1 MNYHIITHIITHIK
15 ALKPFFAT
23 VAAMLAL
30 IATALP
36 ATAIG
41 HHFIDNFSELAL
53 GQGGQTWDI
62 GVYDDDLVFFAN
74 KDGVYRYDGNMWTV
88 QSFNNGLDARAV
100 YPDRKHGRIYISGIN
115 EFGYISPDE
124 RGFMKYTCLSDSIGE
139 DRLTG
144 NMWGIYNHNG
154 MIFVQADQNILR
166 INGNRHSVI
175 SSAVKLDCSSMINGV
190 LYLGTEQGL
199 KMLVGDAILTAHGTD
214 ELRGKRIRGILPY
227 DDRLLIVTVNSGIY
241 IYDGRKLSKFDV
253 AADFTRNNEIFC
265 AAITGKRYLAL
276 GSIING
282 VAVVD
287 LATGRMTTYDQS
299 LGLQD
304 NTVLSLA
311 FDRRGDLWV
320 GLDNGIDRINL
331 TDPVTKLI
339 SPGQRIGAGYA
350 AITHKGKIYLGTN
363 RGLYYCDAPTGDNSI
378 SRLRSVGNNY
388 GQVWGLTELD
398 GRLFCLHD
406 RGLLE
411 VEGETARHIE
421 GLTGVWLLMPVEG
434 RDDLCYAGTYAG
446 ISLLARSD
454 KGDWSL
460 AGIIGNLDES
470 VYNMAQDAN
479 GYVWF
484 FKSAVGAVRLKI
496 DLEKMCVT
504 ESKAYGIEK
513 GLPSVNNV
521 SISEIDNNIH
531 FATPEG
537 AFIYDAKGDTIV
549 RDTPLEKR
557 IGTQNLLKV
566 WRDND
571 YIYALT
577 PREIIRCSMN
587 LAEDIRRLPVIP
599 EHARPLNLCVAMFA
613 VDDTTMIY
621 PNYSGFTIYNFGKRS
636 EVTVDETAG
645 AISHIMMKNAEDSVI
660 VSDSFAD
667 GRKALHISHR
677 NNSVVI
683 KFSAPD
689 RYLSIIR
696 GYSYR
701 LNDEPWS
708 APSMN
713 TVKEYTNLDGGDYVF
728 KIKTLLID
736 GREQISSVSFEVEH
750 PWYKRVWFIFL
761 VLIICIATAM
771 SAFIVVRRRINSRQ
785 QKLISDKDAVIARQK
800 AEFESIDEMKD
811 RKIDELEK
819 ENLHKE
825 LEHKSQEIINLLLS
839 VSNKNEALISIKEEL
854 KNISGALKGD
864 AATRKS
870 LMILQ
875 SSIEA
880 SLESGNVL
888 ERIENEFNLVH
899 NNFIKNI
906 RSRYPSLTTNELLLC
921 AYIKMNLATKEI
933 APLMNMSVRGV
944 ETIRYRMRKKLN
956 LEREESLTDFLN
968 KFE

>member
-1 MNYHIITHIITHIK
+1 MNHHIINYIK
-15 ALKPFFAT
+15 FLESVFAA
-23 VAAMLAL
+23 VAALLA
-30 IATALP
+30 AFV
-36 ATAIG
+36 TAIPASALG

-62 GVYDDDLVFFAN
+62 GVFDDDLVFFAN
-74 KDGVYRYDGNMWTV
+74 KDGVYRYDGNRWTAHR
-88 QSFNNGLDARAV
+88 FNNGLDARAV
-100 YPDRKHGRIYISGIN
+100 CADREHHRIYISGIN
-115 EFGYISPDE
+115 EFGYLSPDR

-139 DRLTG
+139 DRLSG
-144 NMWGIYNHNG
+144 NMWGIYNHNDV
-154 MIFVQADQNILR
+154 IFVQADQSILR
-166 INGNRHSVI
+166 ISGRRHSVI
-175 SSAVKLDCSSMINGV
+175 NSPVKLDCSSMINGV

-214 ELRGKRIRGILPY
+214 ELRGMRIRGILPY
-227 DDRLLIVTVNSGIY
+227 DDRLLIVTVGSGLY
-241 IYDGRKLSKFDV
+241 SYDGRSLSKFDV
-253 AADFTRNNEIFC
+253 AGDFIRHNEIFC

-276 GSIING
+276 GSILNG

-287 LATGRMTTYDQS
+287 LATGRTTTYDQS
-299 LGLQD
+299 VGLQD

-311 FDRRGDLWV
+311 FDHRGDLWV

-339 SPGQRIGAGYA
+339 SAGQRIGAGYA
-350 AITHKGKIYLGTN
+350 AITHKNKIYLGTN
-363 RGLYYCDAPTGDNSI
+363 RGLFYCDTPTDGSSI
-378 SRLRSVGNNY
+378 SKLRSVGNNY
-388 GQVWGLTELD
+388 GQVWGLAELD
-398 GRLFCLHD
+398 DRLFCLHD

-411 VEGETARHIE
+411 IDGETTSRID
-421 GLTGVWLLMPVEG
+421 GLTGVWQLLPVKG
-434 RDDLCYAGTYAG
+434 HNDLCYAGTYGG
-446 ISLLARSD
+446 ISLLARHD
-454 KGDWSL
+454 DGDWSL
-460 AGIIGNLDES
+460 SGTISNLDES
-470 VYNMAQDAN
+470 VYNMAQDGD

-496 DLEKMCVT
+496 DLAAMKVV
-504 ESKAYGIEK
+504 ESRAYGIEK
-513 GLPSVNNV
+513 GLPSVNDV
-521 SISEIDNNIH
+521 SISEIDDNIH

-537 AFIYDAKGDTIV
+537 AFIYDATGDTIV

-557 IGTQNLLKV
+557 IGVQSLLKV
-566 WRDND
+566 WRDKD
-571 YIYALT
+571 FIYALT
-577 PREIIRCSMN
+577 PREIIRCRVS

-621 PNYSGFTIYNFGKRS
+621 PNYSGYTVFNFGKRN
-636 EVTVDETAG
+636 ETDTDVTAG
-645 AISHIMMKNAEDSVI
+645 AICHIRMKNAEDSVI
-660 VSDSFAD
+660 ISDSFSND
-667 GRKALHISHR
+667 RKALHISHS

-683 KFSAPD
+683 EFSAPD
-689 RYLSIIR
+689 RYLSMIK

-708 APSMN
+708 TPSMN

-728 KIKTLLID
+728 EIKTMLID
-736 GREQISSVSFEVEH
+736 GREHVSSVSFEVEH
-750 PWYKRVWFIFL
+750 PWYRRLWFIAL
-761 VLIICIATAM
+761 TIIICIATAM
-771 SAFIVVRRRINSRQ
+771 SAFFVLRRRINSRQ
-785 QKLISDKDAVIARQK
+785 QKLIKAKDAFIARQK

-819 ENLHKE
+819 ENLHNE

-839 VSNKNEALISIKEEL
+839 LSNKNEALISIKEEL
-854 KNISGALKGD
+854 KNISVGLKGD

-888 ERIENEFNLVH
+888 ERIENEFNIVH

-906 RSRYPSLTTNELLLC
+906 RSRYPALTTNELLLC

-944 ETIRYRMRKKLN
+944 ETIRYRMRKKLS

-968 KFE
+968 KFK